1 MAVSQDQSYQ
11 PMKATFLFLFFIGI
25 FTLNAQKSAEPTETV
40 KEFFEAFHKQDTAK
54 MRKMAYK
61 SVIMQSISTD
71 SSGITELTTTKYDD
85 FLKIIA
91 SIPVDAT
98 FEERVTGY
106 KSQSDALMAQV
117 WAPYEFYYDGKMS
130 HCGTNNFQ
138 LLKENGLWRIF
149 YIVDT
154 RMEKLEWRNE
164 K

>member
-1 MAVSQDQSYQ
+1 
-11 PMKATFLFLFFIGI
+11 MKALFTVLFFCGI
-25 FTLNAQKSAEPTETV
+25 FSLNAQKATEPIETV
-40 KEFFEAFHKQDTAK
+40 KEFFKAFHQKDTAK

-61 SVIMQSISTD
+61 SVIMQSISTE

-85 FLKIIA
+85 FLKTIA
-91 SIPVDAT
+91 SIPAEAT

-130 HCGTNNFQ
+130 HNGTNNFQ
-138 LLKENGLWRIF
+138 LLKENGLWKIF

-154 RMEKLEWRNE
+154 RIEKRKERKE
-164 K
+164 KSEK